1 MDLCLDTLD
10 SCLNNDLLFI
20 HRFVKV
26 SILHSLLNKYMQ
38 ISQDQLII
46 KFSYVICVIYL
57 RFKFNSVPAKS
68 IRNKWMASSLACHIN
83 RKYSLYILQTQH
95 VTDGLADYEL
105 RNVLALYIFILV
117 PNINNILYIHR
128 SFDKTL
134 RSSMRARALW
144 YPP

>member
-1 MDLCLDTLD
+1 
-10 SCLNNDLLFI
+10 
-20 HRFVKV
+20 
-26 SILHSLLNKYMQ
+26 
-38 ISQDQLII
+38 
-46 KFSYVICVIYL
+46 
-57 RFKFNSVPAKS
+57 
-68 IRNKWMASSLACHIN
+68 MACSLACHIN

-95 VTDGLADYEL
+95 MTDALADYEL

-117 PNINNILYIHR
+117 PKINNILYIHR